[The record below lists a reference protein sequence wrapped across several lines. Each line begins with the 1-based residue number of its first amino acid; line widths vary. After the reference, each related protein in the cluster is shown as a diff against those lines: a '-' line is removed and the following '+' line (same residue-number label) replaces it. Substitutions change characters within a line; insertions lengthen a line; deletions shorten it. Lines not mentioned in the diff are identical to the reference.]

1 MEARPLTTSARV
13 LQEIEELRR
22 QLHKGLGS
30 RYDPIRLQALAPI
43 SQELDRLAVELGRQQ
58 LTDHRE
64 AAVVK

>member
-1 MEARPLTTSARV
+1 MTTSARV